1 VQRLSIFPH
10 SRPSQRT
17 RPRAHAMDPTGETL
31 QKQLR
36 NDAQTPTSIAMPR
49 DPSSPA
55 GKPGSNDQDSLISD
69 NVITAP
75 SSAESTVAAEATPP
89 AATEPTVAAEATQ
102 PTATEPTVAAEATQP
117 TATEPTVAAEATQPT
132 ATEPTVAAEA
142 TQPTATEPTV
152 AAEATQPTASAHAQL
167 ERSSPVA
174 FDTEHPS
181 FMPTA
186 LVPLPSAPAPEAVP
200 ATPAHLVSHVHATT
214 PEGSGGHRRDP
225 SVHPMA
231 SKSKERPTRRPR
243 PPAEQLPTD
252 ARELCASFETR
263 GACHACHHCLAMP
276 TTAHVHCP
284 HALRAHTAD
293 FPLLSPLSC
302 ATVAGCLRCTLG
314 IINKSGERHQPC
326 MWCTSPESTSRCVP
340 FIDPAEG
347 NGLCMPPLTKPDDAQ
362 PPLPVAARDK
372 CPMQRPVLPQVAV
385 LNTTLPMGQAP
396 VLNTTVPI
404 GASAS
409 GALSLGAVV
418 GPSSGGT
425 LVLGLGIGTACL
437 FLLLCCCLV
446 GCFVR
451 PSKAKRRG
459 SSKGF
464 LDDDCSDIEA
474 EG

>member
-263 GACHACHHCLAMP
+263 G
-276 TTAHVHCP
+276 
-284 HALRAHTAD
+284 
-293 FPLLSPLSC
+293 
-302 ATVAGCLRCTLG
+302 CLRCTLG